1 MDFFQHQERARKNTA
16 WLVFLFFSA
25 VVGMILVTYFI
36 VAWAFASSSKG
47 YEIQSED
54 LWNTVLFVW
63 VAIITLLVVGGASL
77 FKIMQLKGGGGAYV
91 AESLGG
97 RLLDPAAKK
106 TDEQKIL
113 NVVEEIAIAAG
124 IPTPKVYLLDKEEG
138 MNAFAAGYSSSNAV
152 IGVTRGLVESLNRDE
167 LQGVVAHEFSHILNG
182 DMRINIRLMGIL
194 FGILALGLIGY
205 YTLRSS
211 MFTAGSSRQR
221 GSAGFVLVTVGLGLM
236 AVGFIG
242 TFFGHLIKAAVSRQR
257 EFLADASAVQFTR
270 NPGGIG
276 NALRKIR
283 DHQFGS
289 KVINPRASEVSHM
302 FFATG
307 ALSAMASL
315 FATHPPIDERI
326 TRIFSLEKTESKKL
340 PPVPKISKK
349 EPEAEEPSLT
359 FVDSTG
365 KPNVDQIRLAK
376 TLIAA
381 LPLPVKGAIHDL
393 FGARAI
399 VYGLLLSKD
408 PEIRKIQHDK
418 LSEESYLG
426 VYRELN
432 RLLPDIDK
440 IEMKARIPMIDMA
453 IRTLNSL
460 TKSQYEVFRENVK
473 NLIFADKKI
482 DIFEWIL
489 EKVLIDHL
497 DGRFRRA
504 RKAAGRKKLKDHLR
518 ESYLLLKVLSFVGN
532 KNPKQHLEALNAGLK
547 KIGVKPL
554 SQMKKVEIR
563 WEDVD
568 NALDSLVL
576 LKPQDKKK
584 LLEGC
589 LASIQHDKKIT
600 LYEAEL
606 FRAIGDALGCPVPL
620 ILPD

>member
-16 WLVFLFFSA
+16 WLVILFISA
-25 VVGMILVTYFI
+25 VVGIIGVTYII

-54 LWNTVLFVW
+54 LWNSALFIW
-63 VAIITLLVVGGASL
+63 VTIITLLIVGGASL
-77 FKIMQLKGGGGAYV
+77 FKIMQLKGGGGAYI

-97 RLLDPAAKK
+97 RLLNPGTKK
-106 TDEQKIL
+106 ADEQKIL

-124 IPTPKVYLLDKEEG
+124 IPMPSVYLLDKEEG

-167 LQGVVAHEFSHILNG
+167 LQGVIAHEFSHILNG

-221 GSAGFVLVTVGLGLM
+221 GGAGFALVTVGLGLM
-236 AVGFIG
+236 AVGFVG

-289 KVINPRASEVSHM
+289 RVISPRASEVSHM

-307 ALSAMASL
+307 VLSAMASF

-326 TRIFSLEKTESKKL
+326 KRIFSLEKAEAKKL
-340 PPVPKISKK
+340 PPIPKISKK
-349 EPEAEEPSLT
+349 EPKAEEAPLT

-365 KPNVDQIRLAK
+365 KPNVEQIKLAK

-381 LPLPVKGAIHDL
+381 LPLPLKGAIHDL
-393 FGARAI
+393 YGARAI
-399 VYGLLLSKD
+399 VYGLLLSKN
-408 PEIRKIQHDK
+408 PEIREIQMDK

-432 RLLPDIDK
+432 RLLPDIEK

-453 IRTLNSL
+453 IPTLNSL
-460 TKSQYEVFRENVK
+460 TKSQYEVFRENIK

-497 DGRFRRA
+497 DGRFRKA
-504 RKAAGRKKLKDHLR
+504 RKVAGQEKLKDHLK
-518 ESYLLLKVLSFVGN
+518 EGYLLLKTLSTVGN
-532 KNPKQHLEALNAGLK
+532 KSLQQQLDALNAGLK

-554 SQMKKVEIR
+554 AQMKKLQIR
-563 WEDVD
+563 WEDID
-568 NALDSLVL
+568 NAINILIL

-589 LASIQHDKKIT
+589 LASIQQDKKIT